1 MSSDKLFKA
10 LSDKTRRQIIT
21 LLREQDMTAGD
32 IASHFNMSK
41 PSISE
46 HLKILRNADVVFSEK
61 QGQYIMYS
69 LNATVLHE
77 MVSFFMNLVDRNG
90 DKEGN

>member
-10 LSDKTRRQIIT
+10 LSDRTRRQIVT

-46 HLKILRNADVVFSEK
+46 HLKILKNADVVFSEK
-61 QGQYIMYS
+61 QGQYVVYS
-69 LNATVLHE
+69 LNATVLHD
-77 MVSFFMNLVDRNG
+77 MISFFMNLVDRNG
-90 DKEGN
+90 DKEEN

>member
-10 LSDKTRRQIIT
+10 LSDRTRRQIVT
-21 LLREQDMTAGD
+21 LLRERDMTAGD

-46 HLKILRNADVVFSEK
+46 HLKILKNADVVFSEK
-61 QGQYIMYS
+61 QGQYVVYS
-69 LNATVLHE
+69 LNATVFHD
-77 MVSFFMNLVDRNG
+77 MISFFMNLVDRNG
-90 DKEGN
+90 DKEEN

>member
-10 LSDKTRRQIIT
+10 LSDRTRRQIVA

-46 HLKILRNADVVFSEK
+46 HLKILKNADVVFSEK
-61 QGQYIMYS
+61 QGQYIVYS
-69 LNATVLHE
+69 LNATVFHD
-77 MVSFFMNLVDRNG
+77 MISFFMNLVDRNSN
-90 DKEGN
+90 KEEN

>member
-10 LSDKTRRQIIT
+10 LSDRTRRRIVT
-21 LLREQDMTAGD
+21 LLRERDMTAGD

-46 HLKILRNADVVFSEK
+46 HLKILKNAYVVFSEK
-61 QGQYIMYS
+61 QGQFVVYS
-69 LNATVLHE
+69 LNATVFHD
-77 MVSFFMNLVDRNG
+77 MISFFMNLVDRNG
-90 DKEGN
+90 DKEEN

>member
-10 LSDKTRRQIIT
+10 LSDRTRRQIVT

-46 HLKILRNADVVFSEK
+46 HLKILKNADVVFSEK
-61 QGQYIMYS
+61 QGQYIVYS
-69 LNATVLHE
+69 LNATVFHD
-77 MVSFFMNLVDRNG
+77 MISFFMNLVDRNG
-90 DKEGN
+90 DKEEN

>member
-10 LSDKTRRQIIT
+10 LSDRTRRRIVT
-21 LLREQDMTAGD
+21 LLRERDMTAGD

-46 HLKILRNADVVFSEK
+46 HLKILKNADVVFSEK
-61 QGQYIMYS
+61 QGQFVVYS
-69 LNATVLHE
+69 LNATVFHD
-77 MVSFFMNLVDRNG
+77 MISFFMNLVDRNG

>member
-10 LSDKTRRQIIT
+10 LSDRTRRQIIA

-32 IASHFNMSK
+32 IASHFDMSK

-61 QGQYIMYS
+61 QGQYVMYS
-69 LNATVLHE
+69 LNATVFHE
-77 MVSFFMNLVDRNG
+77 MIGFFMNLVDG
-90 DKEGN
+90 SDHKEED

>member
-10 LSDKTRRQIIT
+10 LSDRTRREIVT
-21 LLREQDMTAGD
+21 LLREGDMTAGD

-46 HLKILRNADVVFSEK
+46 HLKILKNADVVFSEK
-61 QGQYIMYS
+61 QGQFVVYS
-69 LNATVLHE
+69 LNATVFHD
-77 MVSFFMNLVDRNG
+77 MISFFMNLVDRNG
-90 DKEGN
+90 DKEES

>member
-1 MSSDKLFKA
+1 
-10 LSDKTRRQIIT
+10 
-21 LLREQDMTAGD
+21 MTAGD

-46 HLKILRNADVVFSEK
+46 HLKILKNADVVFSEK

>member
-10 LSDKTRRQIIT
+10 LSDQTRRQIIT

>member
-10 LSDKTRRQIIT
+10 LSDRTRRKIID
-21 LLREQDMTAGD
+21 LLRDQDLTAGD
-32 IASHFNMSK
+32 IASHFDMSK

-61 QGQYIMYS
+61 KGQYVEYS
-69 LNATVLHE
+69 LNTTIFHE
-77 MVSFFMNLVDRNG
+77 MISFFMNLVDSKDHAEG
-90 DKEGN
+90 D

>member
-10 LSDKTRRQIIT
+10 LSDRTRRQIVT

-61 QGQYIMYS
+61 QGQYIVYS
-69 LNATVLHE
+69 LNATVFHD
-77 MVSFFMNLVDRNG
+77 MISFFMNLVDRNG
-90 DKEGN
+90 DKEEK

>member
-10 LSDKTRRQIIT
+10 LSDRTRRQIIA

-32 IASHFNMSK
+32 IASHFDMSK

-61 QGQYIMYS
+61 QGQYVVYS
-69 LNATVLHE
+69 LNATVFHE
-77 MVSFFMNLVDRNG
+77 MISFFMNLVDRDG

>member
-10 LSDKTRRQIIT
+10 LSDRTRRRIVT
-21 LLREQDMTAGD
+21 LLRERDMTAGD

-46 HLKILRNADVVFSEK
+46 HLKILKNADVVFSEK
-61 QGQYIMYS
+61 QGQFVVYS
-69 LNATVLHE
+69 LNATVFHD

-90 DKEGN
+90 DKEEQ

>member
-10 LSDKTRRQIIT
+10 LSDRTRRGIVT
-21 LLREQDMTAGD
+21 LLRERDMTAGD

-46 HLKILRNADVVFSEK
+46 HLKILKNADVVFSEK
-61 QGQYIMYS
+61 QGQFVVYS
-69 LNATVLHE
+69 LNATVFHD
-77 MVSFFMNLVDRNG
+77 MISFFMNLVDRNG
-90 DKEGN
+90 DKEEN

>member
-1 MSSDKLFKA
+1 MSNDSLFKA
-10 LSDKTRRQIIT
+10 LSDRTRRQIIT
-21 LLREQDMTAGD
+21 LLREQDRTAGD
-32 IASHFNMSK
+32 IASHFDMSK

-61 QGQYIMYS
+61 QGQYVVYS
-69 LNATVLHE
+69 LNTTVFHE
-77 MVSFFMNLVDRNG
+77 MINFFMNLVDRDG

>member
-10 LSDKTRRQIIT
+10 LSDRTRRQIIA
-21 LLREQDMTAGD
+21 LLRERDMTAGD
-32 IASHFNMSK
+32 IASHFDMSK

-61 QGQYIMYS
+61 QGQYVVYS
-69 LNATVLHE
+69 LNATVFHE
-77 MVSFFMNLVDRNG
+77 MISFFMNLVDRDDG
-90 DKEGN
+90 KEGD

>member
-10 LSDKTRRQIIT
+10 LSDRTRRQIIA

-32 IASHFNMSK
+32 IASHFDMSK

-61 QGQYIMYS
+61 QGQFVVYS
-69 LNATVLHE
+69 LNATVFHE
-77 MVSFFMNLVDRNG
+77 MISFFMNLVDRNG